1 MDCSETCV
9 PPAFRLPDP
18 LWQRI
23 APLLP
28 PDRPHPR
35 GGRPYADPRRCL
47 EGIWYLLRT
56 GAQWR
61 ALPGCFG
68 PKSTIHGRFQSWQAQ
83 GLFEQLWWQVLLAY
97 DEEVGIAWT
106 WQSLDGALGKAPL
119 GGSAT
124 GPNPTDRGKLGTK
137 RSLLTD
143 GRGIPLALIVAEA
156 NRHDSK
162 LLGRTLEKRVI
173 LPPLVAQ
180 HLCLDKG
187 YDFPFCRE
195 IARSYLF
202 IPHIRPIG
210 EEPRRMERNRKRR
223 ARRWVVERTI
233 SWLNRCRR
241 ILVRWEKKGENY
253 LAMAELA
260 CAWITLRAL
269 QRSRAS

>member
-1 MDCSETCV
+1 
-9 PPAFRLPDP
+9 
-18 LWQRI
+18 
-23 APLLP
+23 
-28 PDRPHPR
+28 
-35 GGRPYADPRRCL
+35 
-47 EGIWYLLRT
+47 
-56 GAQWR
+56 
-61 ALPGCFG
+61 
-68 PKSTIHGRFQSWQAQ
+68 
-83 GLFEQLWWQVLLAY
+83 
-97 DEEVGIAWT
+97 
-106 WQSLDGALGKAPL
+106 
-119 GGSAT
+119 
-124 GPNPTDRGKLGTK
+124 
-137 RSLLTD
+137 LLTD

-187 YDFPFCRE
+187 CDFPFCRE